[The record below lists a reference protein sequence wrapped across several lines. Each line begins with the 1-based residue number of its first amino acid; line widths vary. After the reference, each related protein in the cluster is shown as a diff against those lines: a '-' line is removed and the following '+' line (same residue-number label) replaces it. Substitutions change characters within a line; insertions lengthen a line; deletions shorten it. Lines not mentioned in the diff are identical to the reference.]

1 MTPRHPFHLLL
12 PQHFRS
18 LGRRALHLTRNEHR
32 AQDLVQETLLK
43 AWAARDSYRPETN
56 LGAWLFTIMRNAHF
70 SDWRKRRR
78 EVQDVDGAH
87 VRALAEEPTQ
97 DHVIALRELISAIAR
112 LPQAQQRPVV
122 LMGAYGFTLLETAD
136 ACGCAV
142 GTIKSRVSRGR
153 ATLQHVLAHDAL
165 VRTRGDPP
173 AVNRPA
179 RGAPPRAML
188 DASPTA
194 MRRAAE

>member
-1 MTPRHPFHLLL
+1 MNRQHPFHVLL
-12 PQHFRS
+12 PQHSRS
-18 LGRRALHLTRNEHR
+18 LGRRALQLTRNEHR

-70 SDWRKRRR
+70 SDWRKLRR

-87 VRALAEEPTQ
+87 ARMLSEEPTQ
-97 DHVIALRELISAIAR
+97 DHVIALRELIAAISR
-112 LPQAQQRPVV
+112 LPQAQQRPVM
-122 LMGAYGFTLLETAD
+122 LMGAYGFTLLEAAD

-153 ATLQHVLAHDAL
+153 ATLQHVLSHDAM
-165 VRTRGDPP
+165 VRARGDPP
-173 AVNRPA
+173 AANRPGH
-179 RGAPPRAML
+179 GASQRVMAEATQMAL
-188 DASPTA
+188 H
-194 MRRAAE
+194 RAAE

>member
-1 MTPRHPFHLLL
+1 MNQRHPFHLLL
-12 PQHFRS
+12 PQHSRS
-18 LGRRALHLTRNEHR
+18 LGRRALQLTRNEHR

-70 SDWRKRRR
+70 SDWRKLRR

-87 VRALAEEPTQ
+87 ARALSEEPRQ

-112 LPQAQQRPVV
+112 LPQAQQRPVM

-153 ATLQHVLAHDAL
+153 ATLQHVLAHDAIA
-165 VRTRGDPP
+165 RARGDPP
-173 AVNRPA
+173 AANRPGRTA
-179 RGAPPRAML
+179 PQNVVPAAPPM
-188 DASPTA
+188 A
-194 MRRAAE
+194 MRDAAE